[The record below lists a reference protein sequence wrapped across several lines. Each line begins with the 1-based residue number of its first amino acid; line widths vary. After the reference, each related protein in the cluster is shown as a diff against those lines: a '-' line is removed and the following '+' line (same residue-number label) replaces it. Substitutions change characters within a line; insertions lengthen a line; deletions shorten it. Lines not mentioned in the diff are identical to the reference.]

1 MKLPAEY
8 QPMRQALTKQKII
21 IIDYGMGNIH
31 SVETAVQA
39 VKPNHLEITCSNC
52 IEEINSADKLIF
64 PGVGAIRD
72 TINPLREQGLTSVLA
87 EQLFRK
93 PSLAICV
100 GMQALT
106 AFSEENQGT
115 DCLDIISAKVRRFNP
130 QKMQADQVVT
140 RDKLKIPHIGWNQV
154 KQNLDHPLWHQ
165 IPDRSYFY
173 FVHSYHLE
181 LTDKSLLA
189 GTCNYGMDFP
199 AAIYKGSL
207 FATQFH
213 PEKSDKNGLQLIKNF
228 LQWDGKP

>member
-8 QPMRQALTKQKII
+8 QPMKQELIKQKIV

-31 SVETAVQA
+31 SVKTAVQA
-39 VKPNHLEITCSNC
+39 VKSNYIEITCSHH
-52 IEEINSADKLIF
+52 IEEIKGADKLIF

-72 TINPLREQGLTSVLA
+72 TVSPLREQGLAPVLA
-87 EQLFRK
+87 EHLFRK

-106 AFSEENQGT
+106 VFSEENQGT
-115 DCLDIISAKVRRFNP
+115 DCLGIISAKVKRFNP
-130 QKMQADQVVT
+130 QTMHANRT
-140 RDKLKIPHIGWNQV
+140 TTDKLKIPHIGWNQV
-154 KQNLDHPLWHQ
+154 KQNLDHPLWHK
-165 IPDRSYFY
+165 IPDCSYFY

-181 LTDKSLLA
+181 LTDKGLLA
-189 GTCNYGMDFP
+189 GTCNYGIDFP
-199 AAIYKGSL
+199 AAICRGSL